1 MSILS
6 PLMTIL
12 PASCGVMFL
21 EGVSLFPGTQLPL
34 RIFETRYRRML
45 TEALEGSRMFAI
57 AMKPTPE
64 APENPMP
71 LAGLDLIT
79 ACVKRKDGTSNLVPL
94 GGRVGLINILHETP
108 FQAHAIEPTDTI
120 NDLDEPEKSVS
131 QKLIRCCEARIPD
144 KQNEVLNMLKVLRTL
159 VQLTDQICAIFIKSD
174 KERNRLMQTLR
185 LKTRIETLRKPL
197 R

>member
-94 GGRVGLINILHETP
+94 GGACV
-108 FQAHAIEPTDTI
+108 
-120 NDLDEPEKSVS
+120 
-131 QKLIRCCEARIPD
+131 PD
-144 KQNEVLNMLKVLRTL
+144 QHT
-159 VQLTDQICAIFIKSD
+159 T
-174 KERNRLMQTLR
+174 
-185 LKTRIETLRKPL
+185 
-197 R
+197 